1 MVYYGRD
8 QNIGKLNAQQ
18 LILAITSDE
27 MMETNRNRGIKFIH
41 YIGCQTGTKAIITGS
56 DCCRFIFN
64 GGRLVF
70 GPQGLCLVGGD
81 FARRSI
87 QPGFPLA
94 SPGSIAQLTI
104 VINTT
109 NINTVGVDH
118 RVIPWEPAQSRGTLL
133 GAVVNDREEIGY
145 R

>member
-1 MVYYGRD
+1 MLVKYW
-8 QNIGKLNAQQ
+8 NISKK
-18 LILAITSDE
+18 ILH
-27 MMETNRNRGIKFIH
+27 F
-41 YIGCQTGTKAIITGS
+41 IGCQTGTKAIITGS

>member
-1 MVYYGRD
+1 MR
-8 QNIGKLNAQQ
+8 
-18 LILAITSDE
+18 
-27 MMETNRNRGIKFIH
+27 IKVQFPPFL
-41 YIGCQTGTKAIITGS
+41 GCQTGTKAIIRGS

-109 NINTVGVDH
+109 NINTVATDH
-118 RVIPWEPAQSRGTLL
+118 RVIPWEPTVSRGALV
-133 GAVVNDREEIGY
+133 GAIVNDHEELAY
-145 R
+145 RYAYLHI

>member
-1 MVYYGRD
+1 M
-8 QNIGKLNAQQ
+8 
-18 LILAITSDE
+18 
-27 MMETNRNRGIKFIH
+27 
-41 YIGCQTGTKAIITGS
+41 
-56 DCCRFIFN
+56 
-64 GGRLVF
+64 
-70 GPQGLCLVGGD
+70 CLVGGD

-109 NINTVGVDH
+109 NINTVDVDH

-133 GAVVNDREEIGY
+133 GAVVNDREEIAY
-145 R
+145 RYICNFKIQKNVEKVRYVDLNKLLM

>member
-1 MVYYGRD
+1 MHIWLY
-8 QNIGKLNAQQ
+8 
-18 LILAITSDE
+18 
-27 MMETNRNRGIKFIH
+27 H
-41 YIGCQTGTKAIITGS
+41 YLFGSTTQIGCQTGTKAIITGS

-64 GGRLVF
+64 GGRLIF

-109 NINTVGVDH
+109 NINTVDVDH